1 MKRIIDTVK
10 IALEKQL
17 PKKVTSKKYV
27 DYEYL
32 KNVLI
37 GQCGSCK
44 WTVLHYERYCS
55 HCGQKL
61 DWK

>member
-1 MKRIIDTVK
+1 MKRTIDTVK
-10 IALEKQL
+10 IALEKQIQ
-17 PKKVTSKKYV
+17 KKVTSKRNE
-27 DYEYL
+27 DYDYL

-37 GQCGSCK
+37 GQCSSCN